1 MVFSMIQQ
9 RYTYFWNLQQ
19 MDVYSSKFERETTS
33 NKILLPFILDRLLVG
48 SDFYIVIMLSIA
60 I

>member
-1 MVFSMIQQ
+1 MVFSTIQQ